1 MVCLSYF
8 PFLFYAHFAEK
19 NASILRIGAEGG
31 TRTHKKLVLNQ
42 LCLPIAITS
51 ASIGASGESRTPKH
65 FVLSEVGLPIALTLA
80 SMEPRIGRAPI
91 SAVYETAESLSIL
104 TGHSPN
110 FLANRA
116 SRGNLFCTLQLLAT
130 YLAALILIISP
141 IITGSPIIV
150 KCKSVPA
157 PFTLRGPPQQDWGSG
172 SLPHRNLIN
181 WSGWQDLNLRF
192 LASEARGVAG
202 LSYTQNH
209 GAGYG
214 SCTRDDGLE
223 DHHVAATPNPHIL
236 LTWSGGRESNS
247 RGLPWQGSTWPL
259 CHPRI
264 FLLLWC
270 SHEES
275 NLDVPLFRRPHC
287 HCAIGA

>member
-80 SMEPRIGRAPI
+80 SMEPLVALA
-91 SAVYETAESLSIL
+91 STTLLYERSVSLS
-104 TGHSPN
+104 TPQGHN
-110 FLANRA
+110 
-116 SRGNLFCTLQLLAT
+116 
-130 YLAALILIISP
+130 
-141 IITGSPIIV
+141 ITGSPIIV

-157 PFTLRGPPQQDWGSG
+157 PFTLRGSPQQDWGSG